1 MPPIAMSRRARSP
14 PRRNAN
20 DRPAGL
26 VIVEIEQALGPGVDF
41 VAERGTGF
49 IGQRARRGGAW
60 LGFDRGALLE
70 SDDGLGRRVAVLV
83 ALPASTFAGARLEV
97 DLVGGWTTADAV
109 ILVAAL
115 PRDSRPVPDVARVAA
130 GIDGDATWI
139 DREAAAHEA
148 RRAHQRYRE
157 RASHARISGGRAW
170 HPSGALP
177 PEVARFAT
185 PHSAAEYSLARLPGR
200 FLRGLEGLL
209 DDDER
214 VLYWVER
221 PMLSD
226 VGLIDRLRAR
236 IDRRAAL
243 LVLTDRQLLWIV
255 DHAQP
260 DRFLS
265 DWGVDVELV
274 PIERVTGT
282 HCVERPGIVELSVAV
297 RQATRR
303 YALPVELRDEVRVMG
318 ELIERFTPRSA
329 GSLPRRRYPVD
340 AVAFDPETAARY
352 GQDADAAALLD
363 AARADGEVLALLFS
377 PRRPEQGSPAA
388 FVLRPDVVELRSAE
402 RRSAVPL
409 DEVTAIA
416 LTLSPLVGRLAF
428 GERVALAYP
437 APRAAHGAALVRLA
451 RKVIAN
457 LS

>member
-1 MPPIAMSRRARSP
+1 M
-14 PRRNAN
+14 
-20 DRPAGL
+20 
-26 VIVEIEQALGPGVDF
+26 IVEIEQALGPGVDF
-41 VAERGTGF
+41 AAERGSGLV
-49 IGQRARRGGAW
+49 GRRARRGGAW
-60 LGFDRGALLE
+60 LGFDRGCLVD
-70 SDDGLGRRVAVLV
+70 SDDGFGRRVPVLV

-97 DLVGGWTTADAV
+97 QLVGGWTTADAV

-115 PRDSRPVPDVARVAA
+115 PRDSRPVPDVARMAA
-130 GIDGDATWI
+130 AIDGDATWI

-157 RASHARISGGRAW
+157 RASHARIRGGRAW
-170 HPSGALP
+170 HPSGVLP

-209 DDDER
+209 DDNER
-214 VLYWVER
+214 VLHWIER

-282 HCVERPGIVELSVAV
+282 HCAERPAIVELRVEV
-297 RQATRR
+297 RQSTRR
-303 YALPVELRDEVRVMG
+303 YALPVELGDEVRVMG
-318 ELIERFTPRSA
+318 ELIGRFTPRSA

-340 AVAFDPETAARY
+340 AVTFDPDTAARY
-352 GQDADAAALLD
+352 GQDAEAAALLD
-363 AARADGEVLALLFS
+363 AARADGEVLAFLFS
-377 PRRPEQGSPAA
+377 PRRPEQRSAA
-388 FVLRPDVVELRSAE
+388 ALVLHPDLVEFLSAE

-409 DEVTAIA
+409 DEVTAIE

-428 GERVALAYP
+428 KDRIELTYP
-437 APRAAHGAALVRLA
+437 APLAAHGAALVRLA
-451 RKVIAN
+451 RRAIAN
-457 LS
+457 RH